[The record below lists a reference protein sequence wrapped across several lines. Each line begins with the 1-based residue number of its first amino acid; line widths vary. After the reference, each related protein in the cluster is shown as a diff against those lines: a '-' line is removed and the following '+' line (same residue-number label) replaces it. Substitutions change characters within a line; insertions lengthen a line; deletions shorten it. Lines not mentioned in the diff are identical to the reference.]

1 MMENTVKNENPMGYE
16 SIGKLLRKFAIP
28 SIIAMLVNSIYNI
41 VDQIF
46 IGQGVGYLGN
56 AATTVALPISNITLA
71 VAMLIGVGG
80 NAFAAIKLGEKRKDI
95 ADRVIGTVFLML
107 GLVGVIMAIL
117 TIVFLTPLLNVFGAT
132 PNNFQ
137 YAYDYSSIIAIGMP
151 FVLIGVGGSNFA
163 RTDGSPKMSM
173 FSMLIGA
180 IINTI
185 LDPTCIFIFKWGV
198 KGRLLPLYWDRLHRQ

>member
-1 MMENTVKNENPMGYE
+1 
-16 SIGKLLRKFAIP
+16 
-28 SIIAMLVNSIYNI
+28 
-41 VDQIF
+41 
-46 IGQGVGYLGN
+46 
-56 AATTVALPISNITLA
+56 
-71 VAMLIGVGG
+71 
-80 NAFAAIKLGEKRKDI
+80 
-95 ADRVIGTVFLML
+95 ML

-173 FSMLIGA
+173 FSMLKY
-180 IINTI
+180 NTGSYI
-185 LDPTCIFIFKWGV
+185 YIYF
-198 KGRLLPLYWDRLHRQ
+198 